1 MATYAELIA
10 EFPLRPI
17 RTDRQLDRASR
28 LAFRLAAGP
37 RLSRE
42 AADYLE
48 VLSQLIETYE
58 AEHHPIESEA
68 TPRELLQFL
77 IDESGQ
83 TLSQVAAETGI
94 QVSTLSEILH
104 GKREMN
110 VEHIRRLAA
119 RFCVEPG
126 LFIALAAPAGAR

>member
-17 RTDRQLDRASR
+17 RTDRQLDRASN
-28 LAFRLAAGP
+28 LAFRLAAER

-58 AEHHPIESEA
+58 AERHPIEPDQA
-68 TPRELLQFL
+68 PRELLQFL
-77 IDESGQ
+77 IEESGS
-83 TLSQVAAETGI
+83 TLSQVAAQTGI
-94 QVSTLSEILH
+94 KVSTLSEITR
-104 GKREMN
+104 GKRELN
-110 VEHIRRLAA
+110 VQHIRRLAA
-119 RFCVEPG
+119 RFRVEPG
-126 LFIALAAPAGAR
+126 LFIAAGTPAGAR